1 MNLDQCNV
9 ANFTN
14 NGILGATEVNGNII
28 DRTRYIISGYLI
40 TWRIVTHLYR
50 DENYMLIQRTRYL
63 SGDDMELGT
72 RH

>member
-50 DENYMLIQRTRYL
+50 DENYMLI
-63 SGDDMELGT
+63 
-72 RH
+72 